1 MKHIAL
7 YPGSFDPFTNGHL
20 DILKRAT
27 NLFEKVI
34 VTVAVN
40 NEKESIFN
48 GKERIRLIEECL
60 TGTQWG
66 TRVEITQFTGLL
78 VDHAK
83 KMGAHTLIRG
93 VRQISDFEYEF
104 RMALTNKRLAP
115 NIDTIFLMPDE
126 QLTFISAS
134 LVKEVAFWGGDLNS
148 FVPKHVEKALKEKLQ
163 NSSS

>member
-20 DILKRAT
+20 DMLKRAT

-40 NEKESIFN
+40 NEKKSVFN
-48 GKERIRLIEECL
+48 GKERIELIEKCIK
-60 TGTQWG
+60 GTEWG

-78 VDHAK
+78 VDYAK

-115 NIDTIFLMPDE
+115 SIDTVFLMPDE

-134 LVKEVAFWGGDLNS
+134 LVKEVAFWGGNLSS
-148 FVPKHVEKALKEKLQ
+148 FVPKHVEKALKEKLKH
-163 NSSS
+163 SST

>member
-40 NEKESIFN
+40 NEKKSVFS
-48 GKERIRLIEECL
+48 GRERVELIQKCL
-60 TGTQWG
+60 KGTEWG

-104 RMALTNKRLAP
+104 RMALTNKRLSP
-115 NIDTIFLMPDE
+115 TIDTVFLMPDE

-134 LVKEVAFWGGDLNS
+134 LVKEVAFWG
-148 FVPKHVEKALKEKLQ
+148 VI
-163 NSSS
+163 

>member
-60 TGTQWG
+60 TGTPWG
-66 TRVEITQFTGLL
+66 ARVKITQFTGLL

-134 LVKEVAFWGGDLNS
+134 LVKEVAFWGGDLN
-148 FVPKHVEKALKEKLQ
+148 
-163 NSSS
+163 

>member
-40 NEKESIFN
+40 NEKKSVFS
-48 GKERIRLIEECL
+48 GSERIELIEKCL
-60 TGTQWG
+60 KGTEWG
-66 TRVEITQFTGLL
+66 TRVEITQFKGLL

-83 KMGAHTLIRG
+83 KMGARTLIRG

-104 RMALTNKRLAP
+104 RMALTNKRLSP
-115 NIDTIFLMPDE
+115 TIDTVFLMPDE

-134 LVKEVAFWGGDLNS
+134 LVKEVAFWGGDLSS
-148 FVPKHVEKALKEKLQ
+148 FVPKHVEKALKDKLQ
-163 NSSS
+163 HSST